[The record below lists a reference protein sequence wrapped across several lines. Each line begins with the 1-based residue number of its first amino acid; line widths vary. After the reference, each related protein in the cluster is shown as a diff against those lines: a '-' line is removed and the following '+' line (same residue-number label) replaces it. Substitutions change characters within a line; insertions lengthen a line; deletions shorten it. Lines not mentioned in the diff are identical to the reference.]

1 MKQLFKKSSSKKGS
15 VSKNKRGV
23 TVKPRKVTKGMT
35 LTELQIIAR
44 KKGIQFA
51 GLKKDELY
59 KELINYGII
68 HV

>member
-1 MKQLFKKSSSKKGS
+1 MRQLFKKSSSKNGS
-15 VSKNKRGV
+15 KKKRGA

-59 KELINYGII
+59 RELINYGII